1 MSLNLN
7 TIPANSNKSSTRPL
21 AKAGS
26 QPARVAAVVD
36 LGVQARPP
44 FKGKEKAPVHQVF
57 VNFELVNDSYQS
69 EDGKTIKQRIGPKP
83 FNMVA
88 KNSEMYNNS
97 AIAQF
102 LKSIDPNDSIKGDLT
117 ALADKPCLATVVH
130 NEGIGQH
137 AGKKFANLTQVMV
150 APEGFPVAA
159 LSTPP
164 VVFTFDNPTEEAWK
178 SLPEFIQNKIKGA
191 LNYKGSKVEALVSKL
206 GA

>member
-7 TIPANSNKSSTRPL
+7 NVPTNSNKSSNRPL

-57 VNFELVNDSYQS
+57 INFELVNDSY
-69 EDGKTIKQRIGPKP
+69 EHEGKTVKQRIGPKP
-83 FNMVA
+83 FNIVA
-88 KNSEMYNNS
+88 KNSEMYDNS
-97 AIAQF
+97 AIAKF
-102 LKSIDPNDSIKGDLT
+102 LKAIDPNDSIKGDLT

-137 AGKKFANLTQVMV
+137 AGKKFANLTQVMI

-159 LSTPP
+159 LSSAP
-164 VVFTFDNPTEEAWK
+164 VVFSFDNPTEESWK
-178 SLPEFIQNKIKGA
+178 ALPEFIQNKIKNA

-206 GA
+206 S